1 MRTIVFEEPF
11 SITVRLEGALTAEAA
26 ADLSTRVDAW
36 QNRGGKKV
44 RLDLGDVSSVDA
56 EARAGLR
63 RLRDRGVTVSVVSP
77 ALHEREGD
85 RHRDSNSGLRAWLSR
100 FRIRLSSR
108 PEQPQSLFRRLLC
121 AVLPAG
127 AAGCPC
133 TR

>member
-44 RLDLGDVSSVDA
+44 RLDLGDVSSADA
-56 EARAGLR
+56 QARAGLR
-63 RLRDRGVTVSVVSP
+63 RLRDRGVTVSVLSP
-77 ALHEREGD
+77 ALHERECD
-85 RHRDSNSGLRAWLSR
+85 SHRDSNSGLRAWLSR
-100 FRIRLSSR
+100 SGIRFSS
-108 PEQPQSLFRRLLC
+108 PHGQPQGLFRRLIC

-133 TR
+133 AR